1 MEKILEAKNA
11 YKVFDKSEKNKVGIL
26 KGIDLQVNQ
35 EEFAAIMGRS
45 GQTPPDIIFGDKP
58 AGALKTSAFWE
69 IMNILNEINQQG
81 TILLIVTHD
90 YK

>member
-35 EEFAAIMGRS
+35 EEFAAIMNRS
-45 GQTPPDIIFGDKP
+45 GQTPPDIIFGDEP
-58 AGALKTSAFWE
+58 AGALKTSASW
-69 IMNILNEINQQG
+69 
-81 TILLIVTHD
+81 
-90 YK
+90 